1 MVCTG
6 AKSERQA
13 RKAVLKVIDEL
24 KRDGIVI
31 LGKPDITIQNIVA
44 SAGLGGLN
52 APTKAN
58 YGMQK
63 MMHDTGQ
70 VPGLTYSIDE
80 TTAVSPLLPRVA
92 GVWTRA
98 KRWEPTW
105 IR

>member
-44 SAGLGGLN
+44 SAGLGGFIDL
-52 APTKAN
+52 AKVN
-58 YGMQK
+58 YGVKKKVYEPEQFFSLIF
-63 MMHDTGQ
+63 Q
-70 VPGLTYSIDE
+70 IDE
-80 TTAVSPLLPRVA
+80 PH
-92 GVWTRA
+92 GVYLHFVGSELCFTRCERG
-98 KRWEPTW
+98 KSSW
-105 IR
+105 